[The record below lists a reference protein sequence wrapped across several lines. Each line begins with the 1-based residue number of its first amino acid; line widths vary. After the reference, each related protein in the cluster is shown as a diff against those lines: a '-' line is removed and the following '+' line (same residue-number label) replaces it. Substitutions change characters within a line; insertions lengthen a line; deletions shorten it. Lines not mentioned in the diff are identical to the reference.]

1 MPRKTRIQL
10 VGKRAPFNAEAWAR
24 AVEALARQ
32 LQREALSTDT
42 PDKPPAPTPKP
53 EAGS

>member
-10 VGKRAPFNAEAWAR
+10 VGKRAPFNAEVWAR

-32 LQREALSTDT
+32 LQREAQGRNT
-42 PDKPPAPTPKP
+42 PDKPSAPMPKP

>member
-1 MPRKTRIQL
+1 MLKNKRIRL
-10 VGKRAPFNAEAWAR
+10 IGKRAPFNADVWAR

-32 LQREALSTDT
+32 LQREAQAKPADE
-42 PDKPPAPTPKP
+42 PKPPAPKP